1 MKNQYDEKMEA
12 WLKTQPM
19 RVPNGLSISDTYT
32 TMKWTTIEDTQPMS
46 IHQPHNKKWYNNV
59 DTKKLNEFRAII
71 NGHGWKTPRVVER
84 KPVVENPDLW
94 EDY

>member
-1 MKNQYDEKMEA
+1 MNKSYGKRMEA
-12 WLKTQPM
+12 WIRKQPM
-19 RVPNGLSISDTYT
+19 REPNGLSISDTYT
-32 TMKWTTIEDTQPMS
+32 TMKWTTIEDTQP
-46 IHQPHNKKWYNNV
+46 IEDRQPHNKKWYNNV

-71 NGHGWKTPRVVER
+71 NGHNWREPRVVEK

>member
-1 MKNQYDEKMEA
+1 MKKVIRTYGKRMEA

-19 RVPNGLSISDTYT
+19 RVPNGLEISDTIT
-32 TMKWTTIEDTQPMS
+32 GV
-46 IHQPHNKKWYNNV
+46 H
-59 DTKKLNEFRAII
+59 
-71 NGHGWKTPRVVER
+71 WKTPRVVEK

>member
-1 MKNQYDEKMEA
+1 MNKSYGKRMES
-12 WLKTQPM
+12 WIRKHPM
-19 RVPNGLSISDTYT
+19 REANGLSISDTYT
-32 TMKWTTIEDTQPMS
+32 TVKDDNS
-46 IHQPHNKKWYNNV
+46 ILQPHSKKWYNNV

-71 NGHGWKTPRVVER
+71 NGHGWREPRVVEK

>member
-1 MKNQYDEKMEA
+1 MNKSYGKRMES
-12 WLKTQPM
+12 WIRKHPM
-19 RVPNGLSISDTYT
+19 REANGLSISDTYT

-46 IHQPHNKKWYNNV
+46 IHQPHSKKWYNNV

-71 NGHGWKTPRVVER
+71 NGHGWREPRVVEK